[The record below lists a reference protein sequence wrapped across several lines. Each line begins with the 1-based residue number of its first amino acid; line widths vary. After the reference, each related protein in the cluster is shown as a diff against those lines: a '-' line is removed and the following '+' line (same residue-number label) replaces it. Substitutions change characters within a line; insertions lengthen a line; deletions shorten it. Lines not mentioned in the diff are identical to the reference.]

1 MGHFEYEQWLFYR
14 TRRVIYMTMN
24 QNSTSLL
31 GKLIWLRNNSEQGY
45 IDAKYKDYSHH
56 AHLRDAHKALRLGL
70 SQLCN
75 VSLILVAVLTIVALV
90 FSPFGAWPTM
100 QHALRNNDGIMLHI
114 LVAILSSFIG
124 AIGTS
129 RYQRIGTL
137 GRVTVFLATEYFR
150 VDRWMINGHTRTK
163 CLEYLQGLT
172 FSDDVE
178 LYCKWQ
184 RHLYESLVSFA
195 GEIYKDEKKF
205 NGSSRG
211 FLEPAFVNQ
220 LKIGEYFGLGNLP
233 TLRKEVFSVAQ
244 GTRAPRY
251 LDGDD

>member
-1 MGHFEYEQWLFYR
+1 
-14 TRRVIYMTMN
+14 MN
-24 QNSTSLL
+24 NTSKNIL
-31 GKLIWLRNNSEQGY
+31 GKIIWLRNKSEQGY
-45 IDAKYKDYSHH
+45 VKARKEDSTHH
-56 AHLRDAHKALRLGL
+56 AHLKDAWKAFCIGMMQLGNMLLVLAGIVACIALFVSPFETWITMQDALRHNL
-70 SQLCN
+70 
-75 VSLILVAVLTIVALV
+75 
-90 FSPFGAWPTM
+90 
-100 QHALRNNDGIMLHI
+100 GIMMHI
-114 LVAILSSFIG
+114 LVAFAAG
-124 AIGTS
+124 VTAAIGIG
-129 RYQRIGTL
+129 RYRRIGSF
-137 GRVTVFLATEYFR
+137 GHVAVFLAGEYFK

-163 CLEYLQGLT
+163 CLEYFQGLT

-233 TLRKEVFSVAQ
+233 ALRKEVFSVAQ